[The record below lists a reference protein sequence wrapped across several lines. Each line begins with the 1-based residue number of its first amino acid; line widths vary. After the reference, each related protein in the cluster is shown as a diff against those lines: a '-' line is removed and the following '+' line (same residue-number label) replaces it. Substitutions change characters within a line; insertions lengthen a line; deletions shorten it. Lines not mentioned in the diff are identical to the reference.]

1 MIGSTLFL
9 HLPRFALD
17 ASSHQ
22 VRAAAPKGY
31 IFFDKGSRKR
41 GRKERE
47 NRIGTLTILGDCCLR
62 RKPCNMPPRPPLLRT
77 RSMRVTRS
85 IATLIAAV
93 FAACLQAASP
103 AMFSGDTSFQFSVF
117 WGHHMVFRTRLSSL
131 AGRDGRAKKGDEKL
145 SPVWFSGRDRRHA
158 RHLCGL
164 GNMGAVASS
173 PPAPLGEPVAGAYG
187 SGSVKASRL
196 GGGGGSRP
204 VRADIPD
211 LVTAS
216 IMVIL
221 YASRPGRTSSCSSP
235 TTTAMRTPAAMAT
248 RSSARR
254 TSTSSRLNRC
264 SSRRRTPARR
274 CVCRRAA

>member
-103 AMFSGDTSFQFSVF
+103 AIAKQEPVIEKFQSGQ
-117 WGHHMVFRTRLSSL
+117 TRLRYTIDEQKRKQGTYKEYHPNGQTPRPPVRRGGP
-131 AGRDGRAKKGDEKL
+131 AGPR
-145 SPVWFSGRDRRHA
+145 
-158 RHLCGL
+158 
-164 GNMGAVASS
+164 
-173 PPAPLGEPVAGAYG
+173 
-187 SGSVKASRL
+187 
-196 GGGGGSRP
+196 GSRKIKFP
-204 VRADIPD
+204 ISDNSLP
-211 LVTAS
+211 
-216 IMVIL
+216 
-221 YASRPGRTSSCSSP
+221 RPWPPRPPGQSKSP
-235 TTTAMRTPAAMAT
+235 
-248 RSSARR
+248 
-254 TSTSSRLNRC
+254 C
-264 SSRRRTPARR
+264 PARAI
-274 CVCRRAA
+274 RRSPEPPCPSVPCPRVAFLFAEESD